1 MFIISNGQRGA
12 QVDLLFVIV
21 SCLSS
26 AMGRG
31 VAQVDLVFVIV
42 SCLSSAM
49 GRGVLKLIF
58 FL

>member
-1 MFIISNGQRGA
+1 MGRRVAQVDLLFVIVSCLSSATGKRVA

-26 AMGRG
+26 AMGKG
-31 VAQVDLVFVIV
+31 L
-42 SCLSSAM
+42 
-49 GRGVLKLIF
+49 LKLIF

>member
-1 MFIISNGQRGA
+1 MFIISNGQRVA

-31 VAQVDLVFVIV
+31 VAQVDLLFVIV
-42 SCLSSAM
+42 SY
-49 GRGVLKLIF
+49 
-58 FL
+58 